1 MSTNRINIS
10 QPRHYSSLDCG
21 HMTSGLAPIHYSV
34 TLVAVR
40 GVAASPLPVVLL
52 FSWEKLPPP
61 RPQHSAPPRP
71 RHHELITAA
80 IFHIFLFALPAGCS
94 SWLLGAV
101 TVTIKISRV
110 KLSNMCG
117 DPGPHLGLD
126 TDWISLARLDTRA
139 GVVTTIVSLPQK
151 RVNHRVL

>member
-21 HMTSGLAPIHYSV
+21 HKTSGLAPIHYSV

-61 RPQHSAPPRP
+61 RPSTPARPAP
-71 RHHELITAA
+71 
-80 IFHIFLFALPAGCS
+80 G
-94 SWLLGAV
+94 
-101 TVTIKISRV
+101 
-110 KLSNMCG
+110 
-117 DPGPHLGLD
+117 
-126 TDWISLARLDTRA
+126 
-139 GVVTTIVSLPQK
+139 TTS
-151 RVNHRVL
+151 